1 MTIKLNDYILP
12 VGSVIKFKN
21 SKFNL
26 TILGYLPER
35 EGKIYDYYCIK
46 SKCGLNRDLEKLKYE
61 KDIFYI
67 NNDEIEEVLFMGY
80 RDEKSKLLTY
90 IVKKVKNEYNK
101 NKKINDEDVKRLV
114 EELKGEL
121 LNGI

>member
-12 VGSVIKFKN
+12 IGSVNKFKN

-46 SKCGLNRDLEKLKYE
+46 SKCGLNRDL
-61 KDIFYI
+61 
-67 NNDEIEEVLFMGY
+67 
-80 RDEKSKLLTY
+80 
-90 IVKKVKNEYNK
+90 
-101 NKKINDEDVKRLV
+101 
-114 EELKGEL
+114 
-121 LNGI
+121 